1 MHRYLTPA
9 EETES
14 VLLGDDLEHALREGP
29 LQLILREEKHTDTV
43 VALVTQL
50 DALHERRLLK
60 EAVADLQ
67 EDADAVADLA
77 ARVLTGAVLELFHDM
92 QCIVQDARI
101 LVAVD
106 VHDAADS
113 AGILG
118 ELIHVLE
125 GLGTPEC
132 VVSPVLLWHSKG
144 ALILISIHIYST
156 KYGTKKSDREGT
168 AHLVQS
174 TEPSAVFV
182 TPLSEQVLTVRRVH
196 SAGTCS
202 LNAQLCP
209 LPAPISSAVRF
220 YSEGSDTTKW
230 SQILSF
236 I

>member
-29 LQLILREEKHTDTV
+29 LQLILREEKHADTV

-50 DALHERRLLK
+50 DALRECRLLK

-67 EDADAVADLA
+67 EDADAVADLT
-77 ARVLTGAVLELFHDM
+77 ARVLTGAVLELFHDV

-106 VHDAADS
+106 VHDAADT

-144 ALILISIHIYST
+144 VLILISIHIYST
-156 KYGTKKSDREGT
+156 NFWYEEIGQGGDSWYEEIGHGGR
-168 AHLVQS
+168 AHSVQS

-182 TPLSEQVLTVRRVH
+182 TPWSEQVLTVRRVH
-196 SAGTCS
+196 SAGTRS
-202 LNAQLCP
+202 LNSQACDLH
-209 LPAPISSAVRF
+209 APISSTDRF
-220 YSEGSDTTKW
+220 
-230 SQILSF
+230 L
-236 I
+236 

>member
-14 VLLGDDLEHALREGP
+14 VLLGDDLEHTLREGP
-29 LQLILREEKHTDTV
+29 LQLVLREEKHADTV
-43 VALVTQL
+43 VTLVTKL
-50 DALHERRLLK
+50 DPLRECRLLK

-67 EDADAVADLA
+67 EDADAIADLA

-106 VHDAADS
+106 VHDAADT

-118 ELIHVLE
+118 ELIHVLD

-156 KYGTKKSDREGT
+156 NFCNGVG
-168 AHLVQS
+168 
-174 TEPSAVFV
+174 P
-182 TPLSEQVLTVRRVH
+182 
-196 SAGTCS
+196 G
-202 LNAQLCP
+202 
-209 LPAPISSAVRF
+209 
-220 YSEGSDTTKW
+220 GSDPMM
-230 SQILSF
+230 F

>member
-1 MHRYLTPA
+1 MRHAVDRHLTEDLRMHRHLTPA

-14 VLLGDDLEHALREGP
+14 VLLGDDLEHTLREGP
-29 LQLILREEKHTDTV
+29 LQLVLREEKHADTV
-43 VALVTQL
+43 VALVTEL
-50 DALHERRLLK
+50 DALHECRLLE

-77 ARVLTGAVLELFHDM
+77 ARVLTGAVLELFYDM

-101 LVAVD
+101 LMAVD
-106 VHDAADS
+106 VYDAADT

-156 KYGTKKSDREGT
+156 KYGTKKSVMEVVLYVPGTKKSDREGP
-168 AHLVQS
+168 AHLVQR
-174 TEPSAVFV
+174 TEPGEMFVMNTQNMFCVFM
-182 TPLSEQVLTVRRVH
+182 TYISPEPVL
-196 SAGTCS
+196 
-202 LNAQLCP
+202 
-209 LPAPISSAVRF
+209 
-220 YSEGSDTTKW
+220 
-230 SQILSF
+230 
-236 I
+236 

>member
-1 MHRYLTPA
+1 MHRHLTPA

-14 VLLGDDLEHALREGP
+14 VLLGDDLEHTLREGP

-50 DALHERRLLK
+50 DALRECHLLK

-77 ARVLTGAVLELFHDM
+77 ARVLTSAVLELFHDV

-156 KYGTKKSDREGT
+156 NFWYEEIGQGGDSSLSSKYRTQCCVRDALVRTSSDRSSRTQRWNLFFEC
-168 AHLVQS
+168 AIMSPHCS
-174 TEPSAVFV
+174 DFFCRK
-182 TPLSEQVLTVRRVH
+182 VLFRR
-196 SAGTCS
+196 
-202 LNAQLCP
+202 
-209 LPAPISSAVRF
+209 I
-220 YSEGSDTTKW
+220 
-230 SQILSF
+230 
-236 I
+236 

>member
-1 MHRYLTPA
+1 MRHAVDRHLAEDLRMHRHLPPA

-14 VLLGDDLEHALREGP
+14 VLLGDDLKHALREGP
-29 LQLILREEKHTDTV
+29 LQLVLRKEKHADTV

-67 EDADAVADLA
+67 ENADAVADLA
-77 ARVLTGAVLELFHDM
+77 ARVLTSAVLELFYDV
-92 QCIVQDARI
+92 QCIIQDARI

-106 VHDAADS
+106 VHDAADT

-156 KYGTKKSDREGT
+156 KYGTKKSVMEVAPTQFKVRN
-168 AHLVQS
+168 
-174 TEPSAVFV
+174 P
-182 TPLSEQVLTVRRVH
+182 VL
-196 SAGTCS
+196 CS
-202 LNAQLCP
+202 
-209 LPAPISSAVRF
+209 
-220 YSEGSDTTKW
+220 
-230 SQILSF
+230 
-236 I
+236 